1 MQYRVKYL
9 EDDEYEM
16 SSNNH
21 IERQSCDGLKNA
33 FNSLRSFLT
42 ILLILHFTDFVLY
55 GDTQVNA

>member
-1 MQYRVKYL
+1 
-9 EDDEYEM
+9 M